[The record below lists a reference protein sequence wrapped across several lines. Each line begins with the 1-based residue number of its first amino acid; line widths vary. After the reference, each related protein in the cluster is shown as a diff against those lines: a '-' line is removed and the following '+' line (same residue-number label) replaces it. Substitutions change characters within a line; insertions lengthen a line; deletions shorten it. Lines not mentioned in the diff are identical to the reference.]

1 MDCNTT
7 LFFVTSSSIWIRTTS
22 GGTGGGKRRGWKPGD
37 SPHRFSLPGR
47 YKFWLMCMDFN
58 MGLLLKMDMVQY
70 WREAIQAEFDAL
82 QLNNTWTLVK
92 LSAVRE
98 VVGCKWL
105 FRIKK
110 NPVQSKTLYGLCQAP
125 RNFHDK
131 LKEGLVRLGFFES
144 RADVFLFVKNDEGYY
159 TYILVYMDDII
170 ITNGSL
176 HVKHREDSLVMSQRK
191 YILELL
197 EKTSMSKATPTV
209 TPMVGAPKMSK
220 EVDVAFSVNK
230 ATQFMHAP
238 RESHLAAVKRI
249 LKYFAGTLNYGLTF
263 LCTGASFDVV
273 AFADADWGGSLDDRR
288 YVSSHAV
295 FLGTCPVI
303 WCSRKHKT
311 VSRSTMEV
319 EYRSVADAATEVTCM
334 SSLLCDLGVK
344 CRSMPIVWCD
354 NTSAVALS
362 KNSVYYTQS
371 KHVDMDVHFV
381 RKKVAT
387 KQIQMNYVPATH
399 QVADGLTKPLTKGA
413 FELFR
418 ENMIHNFNATLD
430 VDPTMQPSFATKL
443 RSMCPAHNK
452 VKNAGSPL
460 DSTNFV
466 FDNAYYKLLLQGK
479 SVFSSNQA
487 LLTAPKTKALVS

>member
-1 MDCNTT
+1 
-7 LFFVTSSSIWIRTTS
+7 
-22 GGTGGGKRRGWKPGD
+22 
-37 SPHRFSLPGR
+37 
-47 YKFWLMCMDFN
+47 
-58 MGLLLKMDMVQY
+58 
-70 WREAIQAEFDAL
+70 
-82 QLNNTWTLVK
+82 
-92 LSAVRE
+92 
-98 VVGCKWL
+98 
-105 FRIKK
+105 
-110 NPVQSKTLYGLCQAP
+110 
-125 RNFHDK
+125 
-131 LKEGLVRLGFFES
+131 
-144 RADVFLFVKNDEGYY
+144 
-159 TYILVYMDDII
+159 
-170 ITNGSL
+170 
-176 HVKHREDSLVMSQRK
+176 
-191 YILELL
+191 
-197 EKTSMSKATPTV
+197 MSKATPTV

-220 EVDVAFSVNK
+220 EVGELLTTAREYRSIVVAILYVCYTRLDVAFSVIGN
-230 ATQFMHAP
+230 TFMHAP

-263 LCTGASFDVV
+263 SCTGASFDVV

-344 CRSMPIVWCD
+344 CRSMPVVWCD

-418 ENMIHNFNATLD
+418 VYVFYLVRVSGRRQQSGENIGVCRMITIHNFNATLD